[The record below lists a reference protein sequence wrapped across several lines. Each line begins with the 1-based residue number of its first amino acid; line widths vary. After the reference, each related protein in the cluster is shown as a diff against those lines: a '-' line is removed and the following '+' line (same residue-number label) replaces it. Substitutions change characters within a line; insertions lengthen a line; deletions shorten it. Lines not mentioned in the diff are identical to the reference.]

1 MGSTE
6 PVVALFVGTLVKAY
20 EGRRGVS
27 GSAACRWYIN
37 DDTSEMIDF
46 HKRLQGKFSP
56 VEKIVL
62 QGQTTAMHLP

>member
-1 MGSTE
+1 
-6 PVVALFVGTLVKAY
+6 V
-20 EGRRGVS
+20 GRRGVS
-27 GSAACRWYIN
+27 RSAACRWYIN